1 MTKEELNAALDLQRK
16 IDRLEAQLKDL
27 QETGGMGAVQNS
39 NTPVMGGG
47 GSVCPG
53 QLAIENEQEIKEL
66 KSQQMI
72 ERAIIQRFIDKQ
84 ELDEI
89 SYKLLNYRYVD
100 CMKWDDVAI
109 WLGYHK
115 HHLYKLHTGAIKNL
129 LPNAT

>member
-1 MTKEELNAALDLQRK
+1 MTQEELKAALVLQGK

-27 QETGGMGAVQNS
+27 QETGGLGAVRNG

-47 GSVCPG
+47 DNICPG
-53 QLAIENEQEIKEL
+53 QIAIEIEQEIKEL
-66 KSQQMI
+66 KNQQTI

-100 CMKWDDVAI
+100 CMRWGDVAVR
-109 WLGYHK
+109 LGYTTRHVRRFRANIIR
-115 HHLYKLHTGAIKNL
+115 KLSAHVR
-129 LPNAT
+129 